1 MVNKTN
7 ELLRSELQKPQAEGR
22 KRLELAP
29 VTIVSHAKLLNPQV
43 EYFKGR
49 QEVKSGDA
57 FFIKLKELQLK
68 MCN

>member
-7 ELLRSELQKPQAEGR
+7 EHLRSELQKPQAEGR

-29 VTIVSHAKLLNPQV
+29 VTIVSHAKLLNP
-43 EYFKGR
+43 EARIFKGR

-57 FFIKLKELQLK
+57 FFIKLKKLQLE
-68 MCN
+68 NV